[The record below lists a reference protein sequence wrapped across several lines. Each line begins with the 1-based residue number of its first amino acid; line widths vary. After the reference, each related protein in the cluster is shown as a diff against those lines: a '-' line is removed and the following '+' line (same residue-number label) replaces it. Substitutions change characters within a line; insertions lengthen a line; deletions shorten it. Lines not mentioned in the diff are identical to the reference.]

1 MSQVDTDIDTRMQHL
16 LDVVE
21 HNRDERCEAL
31 LSAAREQAQKI
42 IKQAYQDAR
51 KHLHMKVQASREDA
65 RQRLAAADAQRQTR
79 ARLDRQNADRAL
91 LERAWEPLNQ
101 QLLHYWREADTRRQ
115 WIDNLIQQAAENLI
129 GKPWRIEHPADWP
142 DAERIEL
149 LARLVKTSGSV
160 PEFSGQTGITAG
172 LRICA
177 GDACVDGTR
186 CGLLRSRSR
195 IEGIMLA
202 KLNECRK
209 KNITGTANDDSHE
222 QPR

>member
-1 MSQVDTDIDTRMQHL
+1 MNTDIDSRLQHL

-21 HNRDERCEAL
+21 HNRNERCEAL
-31 LSAAREQAQKI
+31 LSEAHEQAQQL
-42 IKQAYQDAR
+42 IKQAYQDGR
-51 KHLHMKVQASREDA
+51 KRLHRKIQSTREDA

-79 ARLDRQNADRAL
+79 ARLHRQNADRAL
-91 LERAWEPLNQ
+91 LERAWEPLNE

-115 WIDNLIQQAAENLI
+115 WIDDLIQQAAQNLV

-142 DAERIEL
+142 DAERTEL
-149 LARLVKTSGSV
+149 LAKLVKTSGSV
-160 PEFSGQTGITAG
+160 PEFSSQTRIKAG

-209 KNITGTANDDSHE
+209 KHIAGKENDNND
-222 QPR
+222 